1 MDFITELPTNAQ
13 TGGTSVLVVVDR
25 FSKQTHLVPLA
36 EDTTSSTLA
45 QNYLNSIVKLH
56 GMPKSITCDRDP
68 RFVARF
74 WTELHRMLGTSI
86 NFSTAFHPE
95 TDG

>member
-56 GMPKSITCDRDP
+56 GMPKSIR
-68 RFVARF
+68 V
-74 WTELHRMLGTSI
+74 TETHASWRVSGQ
-86 NFSTAFHPE
+86 NFTVC
-95 TDG
+95 